1 VHSESKTFN
10 FATTEAFRWVADEF
24 QPSKPAR
31 KRFFRNEALWI
42 LHFPDWFP
50 FLSLSSA
57 SEQYAEIAVF
67 FTNCSISAE
76 FLNLHVCQVD
86 NINFLLCVKFQR
98 LH

>member
-1 VHSESKTFN
+1 VHFESKTFN

-31 KRFFRNEALWI
+31 KRFFRNDALWI

-67 FTNCSISAE
+67 LQTVPF
-76 FLNLHVCQVD
+76 
-86 NINFLLCVKFQR
+86 R
-98 LH
+98 LSF